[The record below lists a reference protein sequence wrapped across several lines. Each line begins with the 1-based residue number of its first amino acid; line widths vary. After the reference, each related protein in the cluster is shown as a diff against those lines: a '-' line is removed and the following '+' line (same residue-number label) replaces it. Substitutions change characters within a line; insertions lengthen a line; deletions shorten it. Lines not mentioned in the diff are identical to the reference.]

1 MDGRHETTK
10 KRTDP
15 TFSAEWSGVSRAT
28 HAPYNHVLCGEQLH
42 DENGNMYCP
51 RCDDYVGDIE
61 LAKHYMREG
70 IIGLK
75 GDEQ

>member
-1 MDGRHETTK
+1 MNGRHKTTK

-15 TFSAEWSGVSRAT
+15 TFSSQWSGVSYAP
-28 HAPYNHVLCGEQLH
+28 HAPYNHVLCGTQLH
-42 DENGNMYCP
+42 DEDGNMYCP

-70 IIGLK
+70 KIERS
-75 GDEQ
+75 DNES